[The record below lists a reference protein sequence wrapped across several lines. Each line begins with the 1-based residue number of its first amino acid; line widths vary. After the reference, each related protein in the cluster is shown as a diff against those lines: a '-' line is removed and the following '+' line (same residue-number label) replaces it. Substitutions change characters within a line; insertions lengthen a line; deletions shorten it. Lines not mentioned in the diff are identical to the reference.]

1 MTCQILLFLTLR
13 ATSLSHRSISS
24 TGCRENSDSSH
35 DNLSLPRNRN
45 ASLIYSPAPR
55 SLSPSPDR
63 APERGQGVSE
73 LTRGKKKPEFHV
85 NSCGKSCLVLR
96 DGGTKGRG
104 RISPRLC
111 EVSNAPQRGRGES
124 TRPRD
129 EPRGACAS
137 VSSGGNNNNNN
148 KKKPTLI
155 CGVDIVGGLN

>member
-1 MTCQILLFLTLR
+1 MTIYPYPEIEMPRLF
-13 ATSLSHRSISS
+13 IP
-24 TGCRENSDSSH
+24 
-35 DNLSLPRNRN
+35 LPREVGAHRLTGLLSADREFLNSPEVKK
-45 ASLIYSPAPR
+45 SLNFMSTPA
-55 SLSPSPDR
+55 
-63 APERGQGVSE
+63 
-73 LTRGKKKPEFHV
+73 
-85 NSCGKSCLVLR
+85 GKSCLVLR

-104 RISPRLC
+104 RISPWLC